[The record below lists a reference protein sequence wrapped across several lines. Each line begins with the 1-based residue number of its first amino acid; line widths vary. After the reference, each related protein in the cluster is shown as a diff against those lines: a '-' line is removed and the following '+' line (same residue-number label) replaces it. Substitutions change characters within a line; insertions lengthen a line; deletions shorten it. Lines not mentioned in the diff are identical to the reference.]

1 MSRLTTYWQSRGGG
15 CPMAPLRALF
25 PMMALG
31 GFTLIELL
39 IVVAIIA
46 ILAAIAVPNFMEA
59 QVRAKVS
66 RTKTDLRSLAVALES
81 YRTDS
86 NVYPPVG
93 NPSFP
98 SPFDVLTPFTY
109 RLMKIT
115 SPVAYITVLPQDPFA
130 RQGQPEGN
138 GLPFIDPAYSYAPG
152 NLYFGSAPIFG
163 NNTYRGTVFS
173 VSGRG
178 PDRYILFGNYC
189 MAHPTA
195 QSDGAMARGSYDP
208 TNGTTSEGD
217 VIRLGGGRM

>member
-1 MSRLTTYWQSRGGG
+1 
-15 CPMAPLRALF
+15 MAPVRALF
-25 PMMALG
+25 PMMALR

-86 NVYPPVG
+86 NLYPPVG
-93 NPSFP
+93 NTSFP
-98 SPFDVLTPFTY
+98 STFDVLTPFTY
-109 RLMKIT
+109 RLKAIT
-115 SPVAYITVLPQDPFA
+115 SPVAYITTLPHDPFA
-130 RQGQPEGN
+130 RAGQPEGN

-152 NLYFGSAPIFG
+152 NLYFGSAPLFG
-163 NNTYRGTVFS
+163 GNTFRGSVFS

-195 QSDGAMARGSYDP
+195 QSDGALARGSYDA
-208 TNGTTSEGD
+208 TNGTISEGD

>member
-1 MSRLTTYWQSRGGG
+1 
-15 CPMAPLRALF
+15 MAPLRALF
-25 PMMALG
+25 PMMALR

-59 QVRAKVS
+59 QVRAKIS
-66 RTKTDLRSLAVALES
+66 RTKNDLRSLAVALES

-86 NVYPPVG
+86 TGYPTVG

-109 RLMKIT
+109 RLRAIT
-115 SPVAYITVLPQDPFA
+115 SPVAYITSLPHDPFA
-130 RQGQPEGN
+130 RPGQPEGN

-152 NLYFGSAPIFG
+152 NLYFGSAPIFSS
-163 NNTYRGTVFS
+163 NTFRGSVFS

-195 QSDGAMARGSYDP
+195 HNDGALVRGSYDA

-217 VIRLGGGRM
+217 VIMLGGGRI